1 MGEDPNQLSL
11 SWDHFG
17 KNLQDT
23 WRHLHQSEE
32 FADVTLACDLGQ
44 VTPSFEFVW
53 TSLLPGDGAQDSSRF
68 LLSLPSLDPRQTETF
83 PTTASHF
90 SLDYQHS
97 QPEQAV
103 DVHVSWR
110 GGRRGESTRVFS
122 PGRDSPKGEG
132 SGCG

>member
-1 MGEDPNQLSL
+1 MDEESSQFSL

-44 VTPSFEFVW
+44 VTLSFEFVW
-53 TSLLPGDGAQDSSRF
+53 TSLLPGDGAQDCSRF
-68 LLSLPSLDPRQTETF
+68 LLSLPSLDPRQTEKF

-90 SLDYQHS
+90 SFDYQHS
-97 QPEQAV
+97 QP
-103 DVHVSWR
+103 D
-110 GGRRGESTRVFS
+110 
-122 PGRDSPKGEG
+122 
-132 SGCG
+132 